1 MKAEPHWLRSFF
13 VPSNAPALASAFHAN
28 TKRYGIY
35 SRLNREVPDASRDG
49 RAAGKFCIQSLLD
62 GHQVAGI
69 TRVSPLIRI
78 TNVLKLHEGGS
89 SGPAHK
95 IPQSTDYAPI
105 VLERGI
111 SSDTAF
117 EQWSNQVL
125 AGGSFHKN
133 ITLEVLNEAGTVMLR
148 YEVFQCWPS
157 EYQALPQLN
166 ASEDLIAV
174 EHLTLQNEGWQRIA
188 TL

>member
-1 MKAEPHWLRSFF
+1 MRHKIEPLENF
-13 VPSNAPALASAFHAN
+13 AFKVFWDGVQIAGV
-28 TKRYGIY
+28 TK
-35 SRLNREVPDASRDG
+35 
-49 RAAGKFCIQSLLD
+49 
-62 GHQVAGI
+62 
-69 TRVSPLIRI
+69 VSPLIRI
-78 TNVLKLHEGGS
+78 TEVLKLHEGGS

-95 IPQSTDYAPI
+95 FPQHTDYAPI

-117 EQWSNQVL
+117 EQWSNLVL

-133 ITLEVLNEAGTVMLR
+133 ITIEVLNESGQVMLR
-148 YEVFQCWPS
+148 YEAFRCWPS

-174 EHLTLQNEGWQRIA
+174 EHLTLQNEGWQRIP
-188 TL
+188 TP